1 MNDLHMDDLQLYE
14 IFQNYFAKQL
24 LRNQILKLNVQ
35 NNNQKKKK
43 QLQRRVGNFTEGRRT
58 LKIFGLGHS

>member
-1 MNDLHMDDLQLYE
+1 MDDLQLYE

-35 NNNQKKKK
+35 NNNQKKKAAPEK
-43 QLQRRVGNFTEGRRT
+43 GREFYRREEN
-58 LKIFGLGHS
+58 S